1 MVQPSTLSLTAIPT
15 RRLVVAIT
23 GASGAIYAMR
33 FLEEAAKHYTEIYLA
48 VSDQALQVIR
58 LETGRRVDEQ
68 NLSAETL
75 LGRSCPALRF
85 VDKKDYFSPPA
96 SGSFRH
102 DGMVIVPCSMGTA
115 ARIANG
121 ISDDLVT
128 RAADVCLK
136 ERRKL
141 ILVPRETPWNLIH
154 LRNMTQLA
162 EAGAT
167 ILPAAPGF
175 YHRPQTINDL
185 ADQIVGRILHHL
197 GIDHQLVPE
206 WQHSED

>member
-1 MVQPSTLSLTAIPT
+1 MEQTSPQTTTSPRS

-23 GASGAIYAMR
+23 GASGALYALR
-33 FLEEAAKHYTEIYLA
+33 FLEEASKHYSEIYLA
-48 VSDQALQVIR
+48 LSDQALQVIS
-58 LETGRRVDEQ
+58 LETDRTVNAR
-68 NLSAETL
+68 NLCAETL
-75 LGRSCPALRF
+75 LGRPCPVLRF
-85 VDKKDYFSPPA
+85 VDKKNYFSPPA
-96 SGSFRH
+96 SGSFQH

-154 LRNMTQLA
+154 LRNMTQLT
-162 EAGAT
+162 EAGAV

-175 YHRPQTINDL
+175 YHKPQTINDL
-185 ADQIVGRILHHL
+185 VDHVVGRILNQL
-197 GIDHQLVPE
+197 GIEHRLVPE
-206 WQHSED
+206 WQHSEE